1 MKASRTQ
8 DFLLGLVILA
18 VVALLV
24 GTILFVYPRLGVE
37 TREVR
42 ILFRHDEGLA
52 PIKPGS
58 PVLLAGAIQ
67 VGRVEA
73 IDLVEC
79 TLTARGLDCRSV
91 HGETAAASRPAGPR
105 GPRALY
111 VEVRCQIDRS
121 LPLYDGCRIT
131 TNQPPVGGGGYV
143 DILSVGVTG
152 RPRPDGPIEGL
163 RPQSMAATISSLS
176 QTLTGPGGL
185 LDKLAAQLDERDPQT
200 VLGRLLRI
208 LANVDAMTARL
219 AAQLSP
225 AEQRSLMQRL
235 LATMDNVQALTAALR
250 RQTETGDPANLIG
263 KVHSSLDELDAAL
276 VEARLMLSENR
287 PAIRES
293 LARVQNVSATLDER
307 IMPSLAAEFDRSRP
321 DTLLGKVHAGLDALR
336 ASLDNVQTITA
347 EGRRLVVLNRP
358 QLERTIENLKQ
369 ASERLNSGIQE
380 LTLTPWRIFPPL
392 TGVRRQIEVLEAAR
406 RFAEAASYLD
416 DTTRRLDALVQAS
429 SGDARL
435 LADPKELQ
443 TLRASLKAAFDRFES
458 AEQYFWKQMRH

>member
-1 MKASRTQ
+1 MKPSRTQ
-8 DFLLGLVILA
+8 DFLLGLVIIA

-73 IDLVEC
+73 IELVEC
-79 TLTARGLDCRSV
+79 TLTARGFDCRSV
-91 HGETAAASRPAGPR
+91 HGERTATRPAAPR
-105 GPRALY
+105 TPRALY
-111 VEVRCQIDRS
+111 VEVRCRIDRN

-143 DILSVGVTG
+143 DVLSVGVAG
-152 RPRPDGPIEGL
+152 RERPEGPIEGL

-185 LDKLAAQLDERDPQT
+185 LDKLASQLDERDPQT

-208 LANVDAMTARL
+208 LANVDAMTGRL

-225 AEQRSLMQRL
+225 TEQRSLMQRL
-235 LATMDNVQALTAALR
+235 LQTMENVQALTAALR

-263 KVHSSLDELDAAL
+263 KVHASLDELDAAL

-287 PAIRES
+287 PAVRES
-293 LARVQNVSATLDER
+293 LARIRSMSTTLDEQV
-307 IMPSLAAEFDRSRP
+307 MPRLAAEFDRTRP
-321 DTLLGKVHAGLDALR
+321 ETLLAKIHASLDALR
-336 ASLDNVQTITA
+336 ASLENVETITT
-347 EGRRLVVLNRP
+347 EGRRLIVLNRP
-358 QLERTIENLKQ
+358 QLQRTLDNLKQ

-380 LTLTPWRIFPPL
+380 LMLTPWRIFPPL
-392 TGVRRQIEVLEAAR
+392 AGVTRQLEILEAAR

-416 DTTRRLDALVQAS
+416 DTARRIDALVQAS
-429 SGDARL
+429 PGQTRL
-435 LADPKELQ
+435 LADPAELES
-443 TLRASLKAAFDRFES
+443 LRSSLKAAFERFES
-458 AEQYFWKQMRH
+458 AEEYFWEQIRR